1 MKKIYKWD
9 KKDLIN
15 QFFNLKKEMKNN
27 NFSSEQIV
35 MQEFYLNNIL
45 EMLKPT
51 NPFSH
56 PYLLLSNKSIKEHV
70 KSVFNDYL
78 TEFQNDIIK
87 KNIEITNIN
96 NDLDYTDVLN
106 KFIPLNIQI
115 DLIKKYFSKTP
126 QLTSAHD
133 KLFNPNYN
141 LLNITNIIDDNS
153 FNIIKKNGYITNKN
167 NQTIEGFTSLCHE
180 VGHYDEFIVTNGLL
194 DKKIYTYNEFNLMNY
209 YEIYSI
215 FYELISILLLKEN
228 GYLNGE
234 EFLSCLEF
242 VRETNTYNIE
252 YLLFSKSI
260 LTNPKNINDIRFL
273 KCDLIDLSMYYYSYI
288 IAITLFEKYLIDP
301 EKTDYQI
308 NYLIKNISPNNERK
322 LLKYCD
328 IDIYN
333 SEKIKNHIEK
343 VKKKNS

>member
-1 MKKIYKWD
+1 MEKIYKWD

-15 QFFNLKKEMKNN
+15 QFFKLKKEMKNN
-27 NFSSEQIV
+27 NFSSEQIA

-96 NDLDYTDVLN
+96 SNLDYTDVLN

-141 LLNITNIIDDNS
+141 LLNITNIINDNS
-153 FNIIKKNGYITNKN
+153 FTIIKKNGYITNKN

-180 VGHYDEFIVTNGLL
+180 VGHYDELIVTNGVL
-194 DKKIYTYNEFNLMNY
+194 DKKIYAYNEFNLMNY

-228 GYLNGE
+228 GYLNDE

-252 YLLFSKSI
+252 YFLFSKSI

-273 KCDLIDLSMYYYSYI
+273 KCNLIDLSMYYYSYI

-308 NYLIKNISPNNERK
+308 NYLIKNISPNNEK
-322 LLKYCD
+322 KILKYCD

-343 VKKKNS
+343 VKKKSS

>member
-1 MKKIYKWD
+1 MEKIYKWD

-27 NFSSEQIV
+27 NFSSEQIA

-45 EMLKPT
+45 EMLEPT
-51 NPFSH
+51 NPFSY

-78 TEFQNDIIK
+78 TKFQNDIIK

-96 NDLDYTDVLN
+96 SNLDYTDVLK

-153 FNIIKKNGYITNKN
+153 FTIIKKNGYITNKN

-180 VGHYDEFIVTNGLL
+180 VGHYDELIVTNGVL
-194 DKKIYTYNEFNLMNY
+194 DKKIYAYNEFNLMNY

-228 GYLNGE
+228 GYLNNE

-242 VRETNTYNIE
+242 VRKTNTYNIE
-252 YLLFSKSI
+252 YFSFSKSI

-273 KCDLIDLSMYYYSYI
+273 KCNLIDLSMYYYSYI

-308 NYLIKNISPNNERK
+308 NYLIKNISPNNEK
-322 LLKYCD
+322 KILKYCD

-343 VKKKNS
+343 VKKKSS

>member
-153 FNIIKKNGYITNKN
+153 FTIIKKNGYITNKN

-180 VGHYDEFIVTNGLL
+180 VGHYDELIVTNGVL
-194 DKKIYTYNEFNLMNY
+194 DKKIYTYNEFRLMNY
-209 YEIYSI
+209 SEIYSI

-228 GYLNGE
+228 GYLNDE

-242 VRETNTYNIE
+242 IRETNTYNIE